1 MLLKS
6 YNFLGRCTDVVKTG
20 DKVKVIAGK
29 DKGKEGTVLSV
40 NAKTNRIVVKGVNKI
55 KKHEKPSQTNAN
67 GGVVE
72 KEGSIHASNVKVIA
86 KKEDNN
92 K

>member
-1 MLLKS
+1 M
-6 YNFLGRCTDVVKTG
+6 FVKTG

-72 KEGSIHASNVKVIA
+72 KEGSIHASNVKVSA

>member
-1 MLLKS
+1 M
-6 YNFLGRCTDVVKTG
+6 FVKTG

-55 KKHEKPSQTNAN
+55 KKHEKPSQANAN

-72 KEGSIHASNVKVIA
+72 KEGSIHASNVKVIT

>member
-1 MLLKS
+1 M
-6 YNFLGRCTDVVKTG
+6 FVKTG

-55 KKHEKPSQTNAN
+55 KKHEKPSQANAN

-72 KEGSIHASNVKVIA
+72 KEGSIHASNVKVSA

>member
-1 MLLKS
+1 M
-6 YNFLGRCTDVVKTG
+6 FVKTG

-55 KKHEKPSQTNAN
+55 KKHEKPSQAQR
-67 GGVVE
+67 
-72 KEGSIHASNVKVIA
+72 
-86 KKEDNN
+86 
-92 K
+92 

>member
-1 MLLKS
+1 M
-6 YNFLGRCTDVVKTG
+6 FVKTG

-55 KKHEKPSQTNAN
+55 KKHEKPSQANAN

-72 KEGSIHASNVKVIA
+72 KKVLSMHQM
-86 KKEDNN
+86 
-92 K
+92 

>member
-1 MLLKS
+1 M
-6 YNFLGRCTDVVKTG
+6 FVKTG

-29 DKGKEGTVLSV
+29 DKGKEGVVLSV
-40 NAKTNRIVVKGVNKI
+40 NVKKSRVVVKGVHTI

-72 KEGSIHASNVKVIA
+72 SEGSIHASNVKVISKA
-86 KKEDNN
+86 ESKK

>member
-1 MLLKS
+1 M
-6 YNFLGRCTDVVKTG
+6 FVKTG

-40 NAKTNRIVVKGVNKI
+40 NAKTNRIVVKGVNTN
-55 KKHEKPSQTNAN
+55 KKHQKPSQTNAQ

-72 KEGSIHASNVKVIA
+72 KEGSTHASNLKVIA

>member
-1 MLLKS
+1 M
-6 YNFLGRCTDVVKTG
+6 FVKTG

-40 NAKTNRIVVKGVNKI
+40 NAKTNRIVVKGVSEIN
-55 KKHEKPSQTNAN
+55 KHEKPSQTNAN

>member
-1 MLLKS
+1 M
-6 YNFLGRCTDVVKTG
+6 FVKTG

-55 KKHEKPSQTNAN
+55 KSMRNLHKPTLM
-67 GGVVE
+67 VVW
-72 KEGSIHASNVKVIA
+72 
-86 KKEDNN
+86 
-92 K
+92 

>member
-1 MLLKS
+1 M
-6 YNFLGRCTDVVKTG
+6 FVKTG

-40 NAKTNRIVVKGVNKI
+40 NAKTNRIVVKCVNKI